1 MKKIFIALTFIL
13 TLSCLH
19 SRIFT
24 KVLEYNNTINLEA
37 VESVKDGKTFLTI
50 SGLCADSSMAVKE
63 IRANQ
68 IDNVICI
75 EVKVSALHSKKESG
89 RFNYSIEIPE
99 GCTSVVYGLDWFELW
114 NVDSPFRTGVLV
126 KGVKIPSG
134 TTLANVSLC
143 SEERYEF
150 TSENSG
156 VVKYYRTEYCNKCDS
171 YPDGIIY
178 IEIRKPGKFEY
189 NPDDGSM
196 LKNGQYIGHLV
207 FIPAADCYVLYNP
220 FDVYI
225 RTLAKAMN
233 LKSAWAEGSR
243 FGKLGYVFYTDGTFR
258 GPLSFEKPDDSAEDI
273 PTDYKDTY
281 TEENSII
288 KLGYWGYSSFRFVLH
303 DGNKLC
309 HVVDYMYKTNGKV
322 YLDDNP
328 PEYLKNL
335 EDQD

>member
-1 MKKIFIALTFIL
+1 MKKRFIALTFIL

-19 SRIFT
+19 SGIFT
-24 KVLEYNNTINLEA
+24 KVLEYNNTINLGA
-37 VESVKDGKTFLTI
+37 VESVKDGKTFLTV

-68 IDNVICI
+68 IGNTICI

-99 GCTSVVYGLDWFELW
+99 GCTSVVYGLKCFELW
-114 NVDSPFRTGVLV
+114 NIDSPFRTGVLV
-126 KGVKIPSG
+126 KGAKIPSG
-134 TTLANVSLC
+134 TTLVTRGSQF
-143 SEERYEF
+143 SEDRYEF

-156 VVKYYRTEYCNKCDS
+156 VVKYYMTEYCNKCES
-171 YPDGIIY
+171 YPDGIVY
-178 IEIRKPGKFEY
+178 NETRKPGKFEY

-207 FIPAADCYVLYNP
+207 FIPAADCYVLYKP

-258 GPLSFEKPDDSAEDI
+258 GPLSFEKPDDSSEDI

-281 TEENSII
+281 TEENSIVE
-288 KLGYWGYSSFRFVLH
+288 LRYWAYPNQDFVLH

-309 HVVDYMYKTNGKV
+309 HVVDYMYKTNSKV
-322 YLDDNP
+322 YLNKTP
-328 PEYLKNL
+328 HEYLLNL
-335 EDQD
+335 EE

>member
-1 MKKIFIALTFIL
+1 MKKRFIALTFIL

-19 SRIFT
+19 SGIFT

-37 VESVKDGKTFLTI
+37 VESVKDGKTFLTV
-50 SGLCADSSMAVKE
+50 SGLCADSSMSVKE
-63 IRANQ
+63 ICVNQ

-99 GCTSVVYGLDWFELW
+99 GCTSVVYGLKCFELW
-114 NVDSPFRTGVLV
+114 NIDSPFRTGVLV
-126 KGVKIPSG
+126 KGAKIPSG
-134 TTLANVSLC
+134 TTLVTRGSQF
-143 SEERYEF
+143 SEDRYEF

-156 VVKYYRTEYCNKCDS
+156 VVKYYMTEYCNKCDS
-171 YPDGIIY
+171 YPDGIVY
-178 IEIRKPGKFEY
+178 NETRKPGKFEY

-207 FIPAADCYVLYNP
+207 FIPAADCYVLYKP

-281 TEENSII
+281 IEENSII
-288 KLGYWGYSSFRFVLH
+288 ELGYWALPNQRFVLH

-309 HVVDYMYKTNGKV
+309 DVVDYMYKTNRKV
-322 YLDDNP
+322 YLNDNP

-335 EDQD
+335 EE

>member
-1 MKKIFIALTFIL
+1 MKKRFIALTFIL

-19 SRIFT
+19 SGIFT

-37 VESVKDGKTFLTI
+37 VESVKDGKTFLTV
-50 SGLCADSSMAVKE
+50 SGLCAASSMAVKE
-63 IRANQ
+63 ICVNQ
-68 IDNVICI
+68 IGNTICI

-99 GCTSVVYGLDWFELW
+99 DCTSVVYGLDWFELW
-114 NVDSPFRTGVLV
+114 NIDSPFRTGVLV
-126 KGVKIPSG
+126 KGAKIPSG
-134 TTLANVSLC
+134 TTLVTRGSQF

-150 TSENSG
+150 TTEKSG
-156 VVKYYRTEYCNKCDS
+156 VVKYYMTEYCNKCDS
-171 YPDGIIY
+171 YPDGIVY
-178 IEIRKPGKFEY
+178 NETRKPGKFEY
-189 NPDDGSM
+189 NPDDGRM
-196 LKNGQYIGHLV
+196 LVNGLYIGHLV
-207 FIPAADCYVLYNP
+207 FIPAEDCYVLYKP

-281 TEENSII
+281 IEENSIVE
-288 KLGYWGYSSFRFVLH
+288 LRYWAYPNQDFVLH

-309 HVVDYMYKTNGKV
+309 HVVDYMYKTNRKV
-322 YLDDNP
+322 YLNDDP

-335 EDQD
+335 EE

>member
-1 MKKIFIALTFIL
+1 MKKIFIALTFLL
-13 TLSCLH
+13 TLSCLY
-19 SRIFT
+19 SGIFT
-24 KVLEYNNTINLEA
+24 KVLEYNNTIDLNA

-50 SGLCADSSMAVKE
+50 SGLCAASSMSVKE
-63 IRANQ
+63 ICANQ
-68 IDNVICI
+68 EYSVIYI
-75 EVKVSALHSKKESG
+75 EVKVSALHSKKGSG
-89 RFNYSIEIPE
+89 RFNYSLEIPE
-99 GCTSVVYGLDWFELW
+99 GCTSVVYGLKCFELW
-114 NVDSPFRTGVLV
+114 NIDSPFRTGVLV
-126 KGVKIPSG
+126 KGAKIPSG
-134 TTLANVSLC
+134 TTLVTRGSQF

-150 TSENSG
+150 TTEKSG
-156 VVKYYRTEYCNKCDS
+156 VVKYYMTEYCNKCDS
-171 YPDGIIY
+171 YPDGIVY
-178 IEIRKPGKFEY
+178 NETRKPGKFEY
-189 NPDDGSM
+189 NPEDGRM

-207 FIPAADCYVLYNP
+207 FIPETGYYVLYNP

-328 PEYLKNL
+328 PPEYLKNL
-335 EDQD
+335 E

>member
-19 SRIFT
+19 SGIFT
-24 KVLEYNNTINLEA
+24 KVLECNNTINLEA
-37 VESVKDGKTFLTI
+37 VESVKDGKTFLTV
-50 SGLCADSSMAVKE
+50 SGLCADSSMSVKE
-63 IRANQ
+63 ICLNQ

-114 NVDSPFRTGVLV
+114 NIDSPFRTGVLV
-126 KGVKIPSG
+126 KGAKIPSG
-134 TTLANVSLC
+134 TTLVTRGSQF

-150 TSENSG
+150 TTEKSG
-156 VVKYYRTEYCNKCDS
+156 VVKYYMTEYCNKCDS
-171 YPDGIIY
+171 YPDGIVY
-178 IEIRKPGKFEY
+178 NETRKPGKFEY

-207 FIPAADCYVLYNP
+207 FIPAEDC
-220 FDVYI
+220 
-225 RTLAKAMN
+225 
-233 LKSAWAEGSR
+233 
-243 FGKLGYVFYTDGTFR
+243 YVFYTDGTFY
-258 GPLSFEKPDDSAEDI
+258 GPLSLKKDDDSSEDVSAG
-273 PTDYKDTY
+273 YKDTY
-281 TEENSII
+281 IEENSII

-309 HVVDYMYKTNGKV
+309 HVVDYMYKTNRKV
-322 YLDDNP
+322 YLNDDP

-335 EDQD
+335 EE